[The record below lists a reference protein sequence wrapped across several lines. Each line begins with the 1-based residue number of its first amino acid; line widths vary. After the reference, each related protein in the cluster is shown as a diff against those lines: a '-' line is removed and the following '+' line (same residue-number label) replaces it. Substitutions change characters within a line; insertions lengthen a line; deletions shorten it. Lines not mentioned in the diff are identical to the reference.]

1 MNFRQ
6 QLIYLTFCGATVLIG
21 MLLSSCAANPYAKF
35 YTPVLN
41 SSGVLVERQPSENP
55 TIVRGESVPP
65 GPAETMLPI
74 VRKEIRLM
82 QSNGHQ
88 LIGYSIF
95 LSSKQQLGMLR
106 SHAKKIGADTAIF
119 YKQYR
124 HTERGHVPLTLPDA
138 RKKIKVQRSGTIS
151 GDVSV
156 YYNEDE
162 IITLPKTY
170 TTHWLPYSRD
180 RYSFCATFWIRRQF
194 GKQGYI
200 RRKQ

>member
-35 YTPVLN
+35 YTPVPN

-74 VRKEIRLM
+74 LRKEIRLM

-95 LSSKQQLGMLR
+95 LSSNQQLGMLR
-106 SHAKKIGADTAIF
+106 SHAKKLVQTLLFFTSSIDTPNAGMCHLL
-119 YKQYR
+119 YPMQ
-124 HTERGHVPLTLPDA
+124 E
-138 RKKIKVQRSGTIS
+138 KK
-151 GDVSV
+151 
-156 YYNEDE
+156 
-162 IITLPKTY
+162 
-170 TTHWLPYSRD
+170 
-180 RYSFCATFWIRRQF
+180 
-194 GKQGYI
+194 
-200 RRKQ
+200 